1 MRIVS
6 ERPSRSD
13 VYPWYDSVWLGE
25 YARAKA
31 TIAAARPERLEAFVD
46 AFEVFRTAPSFR
58 ERRLARVFDDRTMA
72 EIRRAVKSLR
82 PTDLELHE
90 ARAFGRFVVHDH
102 PLFGALQEQ
111 LVPLMSET
119 VGEPVESA
127 YSFLSL
133 YGARGVCPPHLDSP
147 QAKWTLDLCL
157 DQSAPW
163 PIHVSQVCAW
173 PEAAADAALD
183 RDWERRITESS
194 SLRFASHVLA
204 PGEAIVFSGSSQW
217 HYRDPIP
224 RSAGRTFA
232 ELLFFHFIPAGTAAL
247 LPPDTW
253 PIRFGVPELR
263 SARPTAGVASP
274 AAG

>member
-1 MRIVS
+1 MLARRGRRFRAAFRATMRLVS
-6 ERPSRSD
+6 ERPERSG

-31 TIAAARPERLEAFVD
+31 TIAAARPERLEAFVA
-46 AFEVFRTAPSFR
+46 AFEVFRTARSFR
-58 ERRLARVFDDRTMA
+58 EQRLAHVFGDDTMA

-90 ARAFGRFVVHDH
+90 GRAFGRFVVHDH
-102 PLFGALQEQ
+102 PLFAALQEQ

-147 QAKWTLDLCL
+147 QAKWTLDLCI

-173 PEAAADAALD
+173 PEPAADAALD
-183 RDWERRITESS
+183 RE
-194 SLRFASHVLA
+194 
-204 PGEAIVFSGSSQW
+204 W
-217 HYRDPIP
+217 HYRDRIP
-224 RSAGRTFA
+224 RSPGRTFA

-263 SARPTAGVASP
+263 SARRTAGVASP